1 MRRYLEQIG
10 CILRPGS
17 VNNTDQALRA
27 FAGFLLG
34 SAPEVRL
41 DQLTRRHIEDYKLWL
56 AKRPGQNWQPGTP
69 VADSF
74 AGACRSWRMLNM
86 TGATGDFEL
95 SVDELRVVTRYAAE
109 SAQDVLALFEARSP
123 EDTALDAH
131 RAAKEVDSDVARHG
145 AQAAGDAAAAAYL
158 HPLANATQVGH
169 ILRAAANAARAA
181 ELSAGG
187 DPLAGDVRIEKARQR
202 ATPILIDVLRRYP
215 EAPTGKSRVAQLMK
229 ALDRSLRALR

>member
-1 MRRYLEQIG
+1 M
-10 CILRPGS
+10 
-17 VNNTDQALRA
+17 
-27 FAGFLLG
+27 
-34 SAPEVRL
+34 
-41 DQLTRRHIEDYKLWL
+41 
-56 AKRPGQNWQPGTP
+56 
-69 VADSF
+69 
-74 AGACRSWRMLNM
+74 
-86 TGATGDFEL
+86 
-95 SVDELRVVTRYAAE
+95 TRYAAE